1 MRFSICYLGDMKEVK
16 VACSFWQSANC
27 PFTMSQSVFRQ
38 GYRHISQE
46 QIIFFSK
53 RELKTNFKIV
63 QIFGVTVLLIDS
75 LYIMKPNSQC
85 FNLAVLIYKQSYI
98 SSIYI
103 YISLTTTISPRTK
116 EGLPLKIKSI
126 FSWNALA
133 ALNLLKNSSLA
144 SKEDSSLVSIL
155 PGHPHALYNNT
166 LPTSQGCVKITLI
179 SICESALQ
187 PLKTIS
193 YVIIREL

>member
-1 MRFSICYLGDMKEVK
+1 MRFSICYLGDVKEVK

-103 YISLTTTISPRTK
+103 YILDNNNLSQNKRRTSPK
-116 EGLPLKIKSI
+116 DKIH
-126 FSWNALA
+126 F
-133 ALNLLKNSSLA
+133 LLKCTGCFKSPKKQFSSF
-144 SKEDSSLVSIL
+144 K
-155 PGHPHALYNNT
+155 
-166 LPTSQGCVKITLI
+166 
-179 SICESALQ
+179 
-187 PLKTIS
+187 
-193 YVIIREL
+193 RR